1 MKKQN
6 TSEILYGVHPVREA
20 LKAGRREFREIYMTR
35 GKTSRRLL
43 PLLAHAAKCH
53 IPVRSMSQAEMTS
66 KTGTEMHQGIGA
78 EVSPYP
84 LVALDEMMDDQGP
97 VPDDFFLLLID
108 GVEDPHNLGALVRT
122 ALGVSIT
129 GVVIPKNRAASPTPA
144 VSRASAGAVE
154 HVRLSR
160 VTNMAATIQTLKRKG
175 VWVVGTDARA
185 ASSLFSSEFALP
197 VAVVIGGEAGGIRPL
212 VRKRCDFLVS
222 IPQEGPV
229 TSLNASVAGAVVMY
243 EVFRQRQMLTCK
255 S

>member
-1 MKKQN
+1 MKKN
-6 TSEILYGVHPVREA
+6 VSEILYGVHPVREA
-20 LKAGRREFREIYMTR
+20 LKAGRREFREIYITG

-43 PLLAHAAKCH
+43 SLLEDAAERH
-53 IPVRSMSQAEMTS
+53 IPLRSISQAEMTQV
-66 KTGTEMHQGIGA
+66 TGTERHQGIGA

-84 LVALDEMMDDQGP
+84 LVELADMMDDQGSLP
-97 VPDDFFLLLID
+97 EDFFLLLID
-108 GVEDPHNLGALVRT
+108 GVEDPQNLGALVRT

-160 VTNMAATIQTLKRKG
+160 VTNMAATIQTLKKKG

-185 ASSLFSSEFALP
+185 VSPLFSSDFALP

-212 VRKRCDFLVS
+212 VSKRCDFLVS
-222 IPQEGPV
+222 IPQKGPV

-243 EVFRQRQMLTCK
+243 EVFRQRQMRRGK